1 MVSDWRHSLW
11 KYHIYE
17 EKIILH
23 IYEEK
28 IILHIYEEK
37 IIHQKVFENLVL
49 YRSLCLV
56 AYLANLFD
64 FLVQDHYS
72 FLTA

>member
-37 IIHQKVFENLVL
+37 IIPHIYEEKMIHQKVFENFVL
-49 YRSLCLV
+49 YISLCLL
-56 AYLANLFD
+56 AYLANF
-64 FLVQDHYS
+64 
-72 FLTA
+72 